1 MKPPWVRLHRAL
13 TLRRDDPLVRS
24 PLLSLLLVGSLAG
37 CTNGAPPA
45 GGASAVA
52 ATVTI
57 DVSLTSEPMAATAY
71 GSGGGFAPLVTT
83 VPVGTTVRFV
93 NVDSFAHT
101 ATSLTGTTFPP
112 ASPFAGSAQILSGGT
127 LSGGWSSGT
136 LGAGTG
142 SQALIADKPG
152 TYLYGCFFHYGAPM
166 RGAIVVK

>member
-1 MKPPWVRLHRAL
+1 MKRRSARLHQAL
-13 TLRRDDPLVRS
+13 TRRRDDPLVRR
-24 PLLSLLLVGSLAG
+24 PLLSLLLVASLAG

-45 GGASAVA
+45 GAASAA
-52 ATVTI
+52 AASVTI
-57 DVSLTSEPMAATAY
+57 DVSLTSAPMAATAY

-93 NVDSFAHT
+93 NVDSFGHT
-101 ATSLTGTTFPP
+101 ATSLGGTTFPA
-112 ASPFAGSAQILSGGT
+112 ASPFGGAAQITSGGT

-166 RGAIVVK
+166 RGAIIVK